1 MGEKK
6 NERGKVK
13 MMMRKKKM
21 KKKKK
26 VEEENE
32 LRIIGMCTLHI

>member
-6 NERGKVK
+6 NERGKAK

-21 KKKKK
+21 KKKK
-26 VEEENE
+26 VEKENE